1 LPRGK
6 ARPRR
11 QQAADVTSRL
21 RALSAEVRA
30 LEDRLRQGGGPEK
43 VAKLH
48 SQGKLSARERVAL
61 LCDDNSRFIEIGL
74 LVAYDQYDGQAPA
87 AGVITGVGIIHGREV
102 VVVANDPTVK
112 AGSWW
117 PETIKKILRAQ
128 EIAMRCRVPII
139 YLVDSAGVNLPY
151 QGGVF
156 PGQYGAARI
165 FYYNSIMRRY
175 LRIPQLAAVM
185 GQCVAGG
192 AYLPALSDVILM
204 VKGTSFMGLGG
215 PNLVKGATGETID
228 SETLGGASTH
238 TEISGVAHYALDN
251 DEECLAKLR
260 DLVGRLPGSRA
271 AAVEEGDPYAVRFK
285 SSVTSPPKKSPRRS
299 TKTSGGTPTTS
310 DELYDLLPADHRM
323 SYDIQPILAAILDN
337 GAIDEFQADIAR
349 EMICGDG
356 AIDGIPIGVIANQ
369 RGLVKGRAGEK
380 PRFGGIIYA
389 ESAEKVAY
397 FIDRCDRE
405 KIPLLFVQD
414 VSGFMVGPEAEHE
427 GIIRAGARFV
437 EAMATA
443 VVPKLVLTVNHA
455 SGAGYYAMAGQGFDP
470 DFIFSWPTGR
480 MAVMEGESAVQAVHG
495 PTLEKA
501 KKKGGEPPS
510 EVAAEVEAMRAD
522 YEHQLD
528 ARYAAARGFVDAI
541 VYPEE
546 TRETLA
552 MALRTSLHNAGPH
565 LGPFVLPPHLAE
577 ES

>member
-1 LPRGK
+1 
-6 ARPRR
+6 
-11 QQAADVTSRL
+11 VTPRL
-21 RALSAEVRA
+21 RELSEEVRQLEAA
-30 LEDRLRQGGGPEK
+30 LREGGGAERI
-43 VAKLH
+43 AKQH
-48 SQGKLSARERVAL
+48 KQGKLTARERIAKL
-61 LCDDNSRFIEIGL
+61 ADPDSRFLEIGL
-74 LVAYDQYDGQAPA
+74 LVAHDQYDAQAPA
-87 AGVITGVGIIHGREV
+87 AGVVTGIAIVQGREV
-102 VVVANDPTVK
+102 VVVANDATVK

-175 LRIPQLAAVM
+175 LRVPQLAAVM
-185 GQCVAGG
+185 GPCIAGG

-215 PNLVKGATGETID
+215 PNLVKGATGQTID
-228 SETLGGASTH
+228 GETLGGAVTH
-238 TEISGVAHYALDN
+238 TEVSGVAHYLVEDDTACI
-251 DEECLAKLR
+251 EKLR
-260 DLVGRLPGSRA
+260 ELVARLPRRVGTGNRERGTGAASGEPRPTPGSR
-271 AAVEEGDPYAVRFK
+271 
-285 SSVTSPPKKSPRRS
+285 SPVPGSH
-299 TKTSGGTPTTS
+299 S
-310 DELYDLLPADHRM
+310 DRLYDLLPADHRM
-323 SYDIQPILAAILDN
+323 SYDMHQVLQAIVDDGKL
-337 GAIDEFQADIAR
+337 DEFQQGLAR
-349 EMICGDG
+349 EMICADA

-369 RGLVKGRAGEK
+369 RGLIKGRPGEK
-380 PRFGGIIYA
+380 PRFGGIVYA

-397 FIDRCDRE
+397 YIDRCDRQGL
-405 KIPLLFVQD
+405 PLLFVQD

-443 VVPKLVLTVNHA
+443 HGPKLVLTVNHA

-480 MAVMEGESAVQAVHG
+480 MGVMEGESAIQAVHG
-495 PTLEKA
+495 PALDAAKKA
-501 KKKGGEPPS
+501 KRDPS
-510 EVAAEVEAMRAD
+510 PEVLAAVEEMRED

-528 ARYAAARGFVDAI
+528 ARYAGARGYIDAI

-546 TRETLA
+546 TRDVLA
-552 MALRTSLHNAGPH
+552 MALRTALHNRGPH
-565 LGPFVLPPHLAE
+565 LGAFVLPPHLAE